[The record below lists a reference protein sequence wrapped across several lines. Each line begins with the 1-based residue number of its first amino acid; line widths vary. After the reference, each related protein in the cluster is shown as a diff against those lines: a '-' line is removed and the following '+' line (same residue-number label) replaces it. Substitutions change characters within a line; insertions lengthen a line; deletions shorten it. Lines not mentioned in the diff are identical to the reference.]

1 MTEGLG
7 RHDTRIG
14 LFLKDQWKTCKCFYL
29 CGMLGFSCG
38 MQTLN
43 CSTEKKWSHSV
54 VSDSFLTSWTVA
66 CQAPPF
72 MGFSRQEYH
81 NGLPFPSPGD
91 LPNPGV
97 KPRSPS
103 LQADSLLCEPPGRP
117 PDQGSTPGLLHWE
130 CGVLATGP
138 QRSPCYVTFLFTISY
153 FLHLFLWIKLPS
165 SYHVL
170 TW

>member
-1 MTEGLG
+1 MFLFKEIIWLCLVLVAAL
-7 RHDTRIG
+7 RIFS
-14 LFLKDQWKTCKCFYL
+14 LL

-117 PDQGSTPGLLHWE
+117 PDQGWRADSLERLWFWE
-130 CGVLATGP
+130 RLKAEREGDVRGWDGWMA
-138 QRSPCYVTFLFTISY
+138 S
-153 FLHLFLWIKLPS
+153 
-165 SYHVL
+165 L
-170 TW
+170 TRWTWV